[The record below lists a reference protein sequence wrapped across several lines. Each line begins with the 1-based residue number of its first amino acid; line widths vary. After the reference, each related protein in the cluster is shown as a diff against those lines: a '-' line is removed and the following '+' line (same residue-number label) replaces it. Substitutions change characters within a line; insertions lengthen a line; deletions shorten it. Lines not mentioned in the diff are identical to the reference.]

1 MIRSIELVNWKSHS
15 ASRLEFSSGVNGL
28 IGIMGSGKSSVTD
41 AICFGLFGTFPKL
54 QQRKVKLE
62 DMVMKKPVDSRRGEI
77 IVEFDSNGS
86 VYTVRRGIEVDKRA
100 VSVAEI
106 KENGKMID
114 ANPKHVTDM
123 VESILKTDYELFSRA
138 VYSEQNQLDYFLTI
152 PKSDRKR
159 KIDELIRINK
169 FETARAGANTVSNR
183 LGDLKDSKKVII
195 ESLRDPADKKKISVM
210 EDEIRNIEKNIS
222 EMAAEA
228 EFLETARIPK
238 LYDRILEAEEYK
250 KSYENM
256 LSESNS
262 NNAAIEKTMEHLEKV
277 KSKILGKDAGSIR
290 EEISSV
296 SKEIENLDRMLEK
309 DRESVNR
316 ASKIVIECEA
326 KANSMENYASDA
338 DSRIKQKEV
347 YEKELR
353 EIESSFSD
361 IEKILE
367 NQKNEYENKIE
378 ASKSLQAKI
387 GEIRESVEKI
397 KNVGD
402 KCPVCDSDISE
413 ERKNK
418 IISDRAARLEELQE
432 SFDTC
437 RSGMEKMKSKLSEIE
452 RFWRRS
458 ITLREGVKDLEKLR
472 KALRE
477 SREII
482 GTLAK
487 TGDGEKANLE
497 KLSKSAKKFESEI
510 ERKKSHYHNLNSILE
525 WASEYESLQSELQ
538 KMTEEKAK
546 ISERLER
553 AAEKTKGVD
562 IESMRKD
569 FNEASGLKRELI
581 AKINAAT
588 GVCADK
594 KKLLEEARIKMEL
607 LERTRG
613 EIKRIDEINGDL
625 EIFSSAL
632 ERTQISLRE
641 NFVEAA
647 NMVMAE
653 VWEQL
658 YPYGDFSEVK
668 INIEGGDYVLQLK
681 ERSGRWIDAD
691 AASGGERSIACLAL
705 RIAFSLALAPNLK
718 WLVLDEPTHNL
729 DSKAVEDL
737 ANTLRYGVSDVVEQV
752 FLITH
757 DEKLEDAITGTLYR
771 LERDKAN
778 DGATRVVK
786 LD

>member
-1 MIRSIELVNWKSHS
+1 MIKSIELMNWKSHL
-15 ASRLEFSSGVNGL
+15 ASKLEFSSGVNGL
-28 IGIMGSGKSSVTD
+28 IGIMGSGKSSITD

-62 DMVMKKPVDSRRGEI
+62 DIVMKKPVDSKRSEI
-77 IVEFDSNGS
+77 IVEFDSNGKTYK
-86 VYTVRRGIEVDKRA
+86 VKRVIDTDKRGG
-100 VSVAEI
+100 SSAEI
-106 KENGKMID
+106 MEDGKNID
-114 ANPKHVTDM
+114 ANPKHVTEM
-123 VESILKTDYELFSRA
+123 VEQILKTDYELFSRA
-138 VYSEQNQLDYFLTI
+138 VYSEQNQLDYFLTV
-152 PKSDRKR
+152 PKSERKK

-183 LGDLKDSKKVII
+183 LENLKDSKSLII
-195 ESLRDPADKKKISVM
+195 ESLKNLADEKRISDM
-210 EDEIRNIEKNIS
+210 DDEIKNIEKNIFT
-222 EMAAEA
+222 MTAEA
-228 EFLETARIPK
+228 EFLESTRVPK
-238 LYDRILEAEEYK
+238 LYDRILEAEDCK
-250 KSYENM
+250 KSYENV

-277 KSKILGKDAGSIR
+277 KSRILGKDADDIR
-290 EEISSV
+290 KEISAV
-296 SKEIENLDRMLEK
+296 SKEIEELDRMLRN

-316 ASKIVIECEA
+316 ASKIVFECEA
-326 KANSMENYASDA
+326 KVNSMKNYASDA
-338 DSRIKQKEV
+338 DSRIKQKEA
-347 YEKELR
+347 YEKELK

-361 IEKILE
+361 IEGILE
-367 NQKNEYENKIE
+367 SQKNEYEKKIGM
-378 ASKSLQAKI
+378 SKSLQAKI
-387 GEIRESVEKI
+387 GEIGESMEKI

-418 IISDRAARLEELQE
+418 IISDRAAMLEELQD
-432 SFDTC
+432 SFDAC
-437 RSGMEKMKSKLSEIE
+437 KSGMEKMKSELSEIE

-472 KALRE
+472 NDLRE
-477 SREII
+477 SGEII
-482 GTLAK
+482 DALAK
-487 TGDGEKANLE
+487 TGSEEKSNLE
-497 KLSKSAKKFESEI
+497 KLSESAKKFESEI

-525 WASEYESLQSELQ
+525 WAAEYESLQSELR
-538 KMTEEKAK
+538 KMMEDATR
-546 ISERLER
+546 ISERLKR
-553 AAEKTKGVD
+553 SAEKIEGVD

-581 AKINAAT
+581 AKINAAA

-594 KKLLEEARIKMEL
+594 KKALEDAKSKLEL
-607 LERTRG
+607 LEKTRG
-613 EIKRIDEINGDL
+613 EIKKIGEVTDDL
-625 EIFSSAL
+625 EIFSAAL
-632 ERTQISLRE
+632 ERTQIALRE
-641 NFVEAA
+641 NFVEAV
-647 NMVMAE
+647 NVVMSE
-653 VWEQL
+653 VWDQL

-668 INIEGGDYVLQLK
+668 LNIDDSDYVLQLK
-681 ERSGRWIDAD
+681 ERSGRWVDAD

-771 LERDKAN
+771 LERNKAN

>member
-28 IGIMGSGKSSVTD
+28 IGIMGSGKSSITD

-106 KENGKMID
+106 KENGKIID

-169 FETARAGANTVSNR
+169 FETARANAKTLENR
-183 LGDLKDSKKVII
+183 LENLKASKKVII
-195 ESLRDPADKKKISVM
+195 ESLMGLADEKKISYM
-210 EDEIRNIEKNIS
+210 EDEIKRIEKNVS

-228 EFLETARIPK
+228 EFLERAKIPK

-250 KSYENM
+250 KSYENI

-262 NNAAIEKTMEHLEKV
+262 NNAAIEKTVEHLEKV
-277 KSKILGKDAGSIR
+277 KSKILGKDADGIR
-290 EEISSV
+290 KEMNSV
-296 SKEIENLDRMLEK
+296 SKEVEELSRMLEN
-309 DRESVNR
+309 DRENITKI
-316 ASKIVIECEA
+316 SKIIIECET
-326 KANSMENYASDA
+326 KINSISKNIPDA

-347 YEKELR
+347 YEKELKG
-353 EIESSFSD
+353 IESNFSD
-361 IEKILE
+361 VEKILE
-367 NQKNEYENKIE
+367 NQKNEYENKIG
-378 ASKSLQAKI
+378 ALKSLQAKI
-387 GEIRESVEKI
+387 NELKENVEEIEKI
-397 KNVGD
+397 GD
-402 KCPVCDSDISE
+402 KCPVCDSDITE

-418 IISDRAARLEELQE
+418 ILSGRLGRLEELQRL
-432 SFDTC
+432 FGT
-437 RSGMEKMKSKLSEIE
+437 GKGNMEKMKSELAEIE
-452 RFWRRS
+452 RLWRRS
-458 ITLREGVKDLEKLR
+458 VTLRESVKDLEKLR
-472 KALRE
+472 KDFRE
-477 SREII
+477 SMEFME
-482 GTLAK
+482 TLTK
-487 TGDGEKANLE
+487 TSNEERNELE
-497 KLSKSAKKFESEI
+497 KFSESMKIFESEI
-510 ERKKSHYHNLNSILE
+510 EQKKNHYHSLNSILE
-525 WASEYESLQSELQ
+525 WASEYESLQNELQ
-538 KMTEEKAK
+538 KMVEEKTR

-553 AAEKTKGVD
+553 AGEKIKGID
-562 IESMRKD
+562 IENMRKE
-569 FNEASGLKRELI
+569 FNEMSGLKRELV

-594 KKLLEEARIKMEL
+594 KKSLGESKNKLEL
-607 LERTRG
+607 LEKTGG
-613 EIKRIDEINGDL
+613 EIKKIDGIVNDL
-625 EIFSSAL
+625 EIFSSSL
-632 ERTQISLRE
+632 ERTQIALRE

-653 VWEQL
+653 VWDHL

-668 INIEGGDYVLQLK
+668 INIEDADYVLQLK